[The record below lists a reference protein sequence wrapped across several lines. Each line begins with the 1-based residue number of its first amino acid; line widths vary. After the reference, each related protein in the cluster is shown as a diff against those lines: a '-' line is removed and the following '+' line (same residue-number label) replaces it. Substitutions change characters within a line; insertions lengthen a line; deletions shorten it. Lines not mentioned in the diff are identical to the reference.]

1 MIQDKR
7 NFVFKVITTV
17 LIGTLV
23 GLIYNQALIG
33 FTVSILMVLIAQIR
47 AILLLDFLLDNES
60 TETKLFLSG
69 YWEILQSKIQEI
81 VRSKVTATSEIKNL
95 EEEHAKSIKSMPDL
109 AILLDHEL
117 NIILCN
123 EAAISMIGIDL
134 EKDILSLIHI

>member
-33 FTVSILMVLIAQIR
+33 FTVSVLMVLIAQIR
-47 AILLLDFLLDNES
+47 AILLLDLLLDKES
-60 TETKLFLSG
+60 TEKKLFLSG

-81 VRSKVTATSEIKNL
+81 VRSELTTYAYSRSIPEI
-95 EEEHAKSIKSMPDL
+95 EAS
-109 AILLDHEL
+109 LLL
-117 NIILCN
+117 
-123 EAAISMIGIDL
+123 
-134 EKDILSLIHI
+134 KTPP

>member
-117 NIILCN
+117 NILLC
-123 EAAISMIGIDL
+123 
-134 EKDILSLIHI
+134 LSLIHI

>member
-81 VRSKVTATSEIKNL
+81 VRSKVTATSEIKN
-95 EEEHAKSIKSMPDL
+95 
-109 AILLDHEL
+109 
-117 NIILCN
+117 
-123 EAAISMIGIDL
+123 
-134 EKDILSLIHI
+134 